1 MLVSLLIATSAHHVG
16 FGLVGWF
23 IKGRGKQTRGRSWWF
38 ELLLG
43 GSSDALFIASS
54 GLGRRLGEGGGA
66 EDSMPAL
73 GAAGALSQ
81 PQDSQARDR
90 RFLPAPPGSRR
101 RGGKQRGGSSSAPH
115 PTAYFFRSVLERG
128 RWDSPPFPSSF
139 CSTWEA
145 KVSLLL
151 LLLLVPLR
159 RVPPART
166 PPRFAAEGCGAAR
179 TALGCAALRRAM
191 RSKPLLEH
199 LPLLRGLGRSEG
211 ETWSESGRE

>member
-1 MLVSLLIATSAHHVG
+1 MLVSVLIATSAHHVG

-54 GLGRRLGEGGGA
+54 GLGRRLGEGGEA

-115 PTAYFFRSVLERG
+115 PTAYFFRSVLEG
-128 RWDSPPFPSSF
+128 GGWDSPLCCSSSSWSPSAGS
-139 CSTWEA
+139 
-145 KVSLLL
+145 
-151 LLLLVPLR
+151 PRPGPR
-159 RVPPART
+159 R
-166 PPRFAAEGCGAAR
+166 GSQLKDAAR
-179 TALGCAALRRAM
+179 LERRWAALRSA
-191 RSKPLLEH
+191 
-199 LPLLRGLGRSEG
+199 GR
-211 ETWSESGRE
+211 